1 MFLYQRHHD
10 DGEHGAHDDG
20 QRDGPDGLRDDLGVG
35 HQPHG
40 GRHEEHRHVLG
51 DDRGRVL
58 HHAGLDELEE
68 QAQEQQYHA
77 DDAAR
82 YETVDKHAGHF
93 AQEVE
98 QQDEKQTFYHDE
110 Q

>member
-1 MFLYQRHHD
+1 MIAEKMMID
-10 DGEHGAHDDG
+10 SMVGIMAGAVAG
-20 QRDGPDGLRDDLGVG
+20 Q
-35 HQPHG
+35 
-40 GRHEEHRHVLG
+40 
-51 DDRGRVL
+51 
-58 HHAGLDELEE
+58 
-68 QAQEQQYHA
+68 
-77 DDAAR
+77 R